1 MLIVR
6 GNSPVL
12 GMDNHPVGL
21 VPGVPGEPGADA
33 KVNVCA

>member
-12 GMDNHPVGL
+12 GMDNHPAGP
-21 VPGVPGEPGADA
+21 VPTGPGADA
-33 KVNVCA
+33 KVNICA

>member
-6 GNSPVL
+6 GNSPTL
-12 GMDNHPVGL
+12 GMDIHPFGH
-21 VPGVPGEPGADA
+21 VPGASGTPGADA